1 MSCRFTIF
9 YAGKQ
14 FEDSFIYVSL
24 HLGSFSLQSLSGF
37 RSSNDAKHLCI
48 QLCLWDFIL
57 YLLFLPTVK

>member
-9 YAGKQ
+9 YTGKQ
-14 FEDSFIYVSL
+14 FEDSFIYVSP

-37 RSSNDAKHLCI
+37 RSSNDAKHLYSFVCG
-48 QLCLWDFIL
+48 DFVL